1 MRKLLSLLFAL
12 ALATTI
18 AVAQSSAGSS
28 TSSTDASTKTKS
40 SRAKSSSASDT
51 SKSSDSAS
59 TSGKID
65 INSASKDELKA
76 LPGIGD
82 VTAQKI
88 IDGRPYRAKNQLVS
102 KHIVGQAEYAK
113 IKDQIV
119 AHGGGKGKASSASD
133 KAKP

>member
-1 MRKLLSLLFAL
+1 MRKLLALLFAL
-12 ALATTI
+12 ALTATM
-18 AVAQSSAGSS
+18 ASAQAADQSSSGSSAAATSKKSHAKNS
-28 TSSTDASTKTKS
+28 TSSDMG
-40 SRAKSSSASDT
+40 SASGA
-51 SKSSDSAS
+51 SESSGS
-59 TSGKID
+59 KID

-102 KHIVGQAEYAK
+102 KKIVGQAEYAK

-119 AHGGGKGKASSASD
+119 AHQTKDESGKKKSS
-133 KAKP
+133 K